1 MFHTSYVVAYVVL
14 NLVIYVQLV
23 RRAPTRGLK
32 AAFTVFYL
40 LLAGAFPLAER
51 LSHQAVKGL
60 PFQFLRVSDYALP
73 YLLYLSMAVLAL
85 DLLLAVN
92 ALRGKRGK
100 PLAASRGFRTGSFWA
115 MLAVPLIVVLFGS
128 INYGHITVNTYHIQ
142 VPRKSS

>member
-40 LLAGAFPLAER
+40 LLVGAFPLAER

-60 PFQFLRVSDYALP
+60 PFELLKISDYALP
-73 YLLYLSMAVLAL
+73 YLLYLAMAVLAF

-92 ALRGKRGK
+92 ALRGKSGK
-100 PLAASRGFRTGSFWA
+100 TLTKGRGFRTASFWA
-115 MLAVPLIVVLFGS
+115 ML
-128 INYGHITVNTYHIQ
+128 TV
-142 VPRKSS
+142 